1 MQLPRWE
8 FVMPDGRKIR
18 DAERNLYRIS
28 QDCNLIGNRT
38 LDQRLHRWRIVF
50 TSLEAV
56 GCIGFGVA
64 SLDTLSMTDVSIG
77 SVLSCLC
84 CNGPWSGYSF
94 DIKDSVKMK
103 DKLNAKE
110 NVITFE
116 INRNKGM
123 IYLLDPQ
130 GKIHGEKRLD
140 TMRNVNLVPII
151 KRGGSAKV

>member
-1 MQLPRWE
+1 
-8 FVMPDGRKIR
+8 
-18 DAERNLYRIS
+18 
-28 QDCNLIGNRT
+28 
-38 LDQRLHRWRIVF
+38 
-50 TSLEAV
+50 
-56 GCIGFGVA
+56 
-64 SLDTLSMTDVSIG
+64 
-77 SVLSCLC
+77 
-84 CNGPWSGYSF
+84 
-94 DIKDSVKMK
+94 MK